1 MAKRSRKSSR
11 RSRKMRGGSMVTTG
25 QRGGGWGFTG
35 ASSIPGVPGTVSNPQ
50 VFTGIG
56 DCRATEPGYWIPQ
69 SSYGTYEKG
78 LPGMSG
84 GRRRK
89 SKRASRRRRT
99 MKQRGGRYTFDLSPP
114 SVNGVA
120 PNAAAWWAGTY
131 PPVQRIA
138 CEGSTPNPLN
148 PGPHTPSTQPTPVAS
163 SNLHLNPQSGGGTSP
178 GTVGVGNV
186 DSMYYYAPTAGYD
199 NKPSTWVDSV
209 GAPVQLQIPFAAREL
224 NPSCITTG
232 HPPPLTGALQK
243 GGSNATNPTNVP
255 PQLTISV
262 PPQTNNNNNNN
273 NSGAIAPVTATNVA
287 APAAPA
293 ADPTKVGNHVGG
305 SLWNSL
311 KNSVKK
317 ATNAVGITRK
327 NNSLTGNVGT
337 AYNTLNA
344 QRAANNARVAAIGNV
359 YNNVRALNAVQP
371 TMATNGIPPTVN
383 NVTLATRAVNNLNE
397 LSNYPNSNTSSVY
410 SNSNSL
416 GYSTNSNGYV
426 SGFED
431 SVSGGKRK
439 RRSSKKSRKGR
450 KGRKH

>member
-1 MAKRSRKSSR
+1 MK
-11 RSRKMRGGSMVTTG
+11 
-25 QRGGGWGFTG
+25 GGGWGFTG

-69 SSYGTYEKG
+69 SSYGQYQKG

-84 GRRRK
+84 GKRRK
-89 SKRASRRRRT
+89 RRS
-99 MKQRGGRYTFDLSPP
+99 MKQKGGSMVTTGQRGGRYTFDLSQG

-163 SNLHLNPQSGGGTSP
+163 ANLHLNPQSGGAGANP
-178 GTVGVGNV
+178 GTVGVGDV

-224 NPSCITTG
+224 NPSCLTTG

-243 GGSNATNPTNVP
+243 GGSK
-255 PQLTISV
+255 LTTG
-262 PPQTNNNNNNN
+262 Q
-273 NSGAIAPVTATNVA
+273 G
-287 APAAPA
+287 
-293 ADPTKVGNHVGG
+293 GG

-317 ATNAVGITRK
+317 VTNTVGLTRK
-327 NNSLTGNVGT
+327 NNGLAANVG
-337 AYNTLNA
+337 A
-344 QRAANNARVAAIGNV
+344 V
-359 YNNVRALNAVQP
+359 YNNVGNVRNNVNALAANNSQLNANMGRVY
-371 TMATNGIPPTVN
+371 
-383 NVTLATRAVNNLNE
+383 NNLNVMGPPAITVRNTQN
-397 LSNYPNSNTSSVY
+397 LPPLPASPMSPIPNYPPNTM
-410 SNSNSL
+410 
-416 GYSTNSNGYV
+416 
-426 SGFED
+426 
-431 SVSGGKRK
+431 GGKRRK
-439 RRSSKKSRKGR
+439 GSKKSRKAR

>member
-1 MAKRSRKSSR
+1 MK
-11 RSRKMRGGSMVTTG
+11 
-25 QRGGGWGFTG
+25 GGGWGFTG

-69 SSYGTYEKG
+69 SSYGQYQKG

-89 SKRASRRRRT
+89 SYR
-99 MKQRGGRYTFDLSPP
+99 KQRGGRYTFDLSAP
-114 SVNGVA
+114 SVAGVA

-163 SNLHLNPQSGGGTSP
+163 ANLHLNPQSGGGTSP

-209 GAPVQLQIPFAAREL
+209 GAPVQLQIPYAAREL
-224 NPSCITTG
+224 NPSCLTTG

-243 GGSNATNPTNVP
+243 GGS
-255 PQLTISV
+255 
-262 PPQTNNNNNNN
+262 
-273 NSGAIAPVTATNVA
+273 
-287 APAAPA
+287 
-293 ADPTKVGNHVGG
+293 
-305 SLWNSL
+305 LWNTL

-317 ATNAVGITRK
+317 VTNTVGLTRK
-327 NNSLTGNVGT
+327 NNSLAANVG
-337 AYNTLNA
+337 A
-344 QRAANNARVAAIGNV
+344 V
-359 YNNVRALNAVQP
+359 YNNVGNVRNNANTLAANNNQLNANMGRVY
-371 TMATNGIPPTVN
+371 
-383 NVTLATRAVNNLNE
+383 NNLNRMNPGAAPPPTISVNASNV
-397 LSNYPNSNTSSVY
+397 LRNLPPLPASPVSPLPNYPPNYT
-410 SNSNSL
+410 
-416 GYSTNSNGYV
+416 
-426 SGFED
+426 
-431 SVSGGKRK
+431 GGKRRK
-439 RRSSKKSRKGR
+439 GNKKSRKAR

>member
-11 RSRKMRGGSMVTTG
+11 RNRSTRRNRRG

-56 DCRATEPGYWIPQ
+56 DCRAAEPTGWIPQ
-69 SSYGTYEKG
+69 SSYGLYQKG

-84 GRRRK
+84 GKRKRRGSRK
-89 SKRASRRRRT
+89 GRKASRKQRGGSMVT
-99 MKQRGGRYTFDLSPP
+99 TGQRGGRYTFDLAAP
-114 SVNGVA
+114 SVAGVS

-163 SNLHLNPQSGGGTSP
+163 SALHLNPQSGGAAPLG

-186 DSMYYYAPTAGYD
+186 DSMYYYGPTAGYD

-209 GAPVQLQIPFAAREL
+209 GAPVQLQIPFAARQM

-243 GGSNATNPTNVP
+243 GGSCGLVP
-255 PQLTISV
+255 KQ
-262 PPQTNNNNNNN
+262 
-273 NSGAIAPVTATNVA
+273 
-287 APAAPA
+287 
-293 ADPTKVGNHVGG
+293 GG
-305 SLWNSL
+305 GLLNTL

-317 ATNAVGITRK
+317 VTNTVGITK
-327 NNSLTGNVGT
+327 NNNLS
-337 AYNTLNA
+337 
-344 QRAANNARVAAIGNV
+344 AIGNA
-359 YNNVRALNAVQP
+359 YA
-371 TMATNGIPPTVN
+371 ATNVSATNYPPLPNSPPNSPLPNMPPTP
-383 NVTLATRAVNNLNE
+383 TA
-397 LSNYPNSNTSSVY
+397 
-410 SNSNSL
+410 
-416 GYSTNSNGYV
+416 
-426 SGFED
+426 
-431 SVSGGKRK
+431 GGKR
-439 RRSSKKSRKGR
+439 RRRTSKKSRKGR